1 MEAINQIL
9 FEDYLQSR
17 LTHEALEKFTARLS
31 QDSHFRK
38 EFELYKELDY
48 FIQERTDNIRA
59 LSAIEKISNE
69 VRESP
74 KDGIKSGSSLK
85 WLLFVILLGMA
96 ALMITKMQ
104 GSSESRHN
112 ELMAMYKPPLPSS
125 NTRSGDI
132 PTATLEQAIYYFD
145 LRRWKDSK
153 DLFTTILAKNPDN
166 QVCNRYMAHI
176 SFVEKNYKDS
186 KRYLKDIKQP
196 SHEDNM
202 LLDLVNKGMSK

>member
-48 FIQERTDNIRA
+48 FIQERTDNIQA

-74 KDGIKSGSSLK
+74 QDGIKSGSSLK
-85 WLLFVILLGMA
+85 WLLLVILLGMA

-112 ELMAMYKPPLPSS
+112 GLMAMYEPPLPSS

-132 PTATLEQAIYYFD
+132 PIAILEQAIYYFD
-145 LRRWKDSK
+145 LRRWKESK
-153 DLFTTILAKNPDN
+153 DLFTTVLAKNPDN